1 MMADLLYCRIAEA
14 ASFTFCG
21 VDMFGSFIIKQR
33 SQTKCYGAMFTCI
46 SCQAV
51 HIEITHFFDND
62 SFIIALRH
70 LIARIGNVQTIFS
83 DNGSNFTGSEN
94 NLRRALLEEMDKEKV
109 QFFMQE
115 LVIGLLGKGTLL
127 MPAIWVVFENIR
139 TVQPIPS
146 CLL

>member
-70 LIARIGNVQTIFS
+70 LIARIGNVPLSSQIMAAIS
-83 DNGSNFTGSEN
+83 LV
-94 NLRRALLEEMDKEKV
+94 LR
-109 QFFMQE
+109 
-115 LVIGLLGKGTLL
+115 I
-127 MPAIWVVFENIR
+127 
-139 TVQPIPS
+139 S
-146 CLL
+146 